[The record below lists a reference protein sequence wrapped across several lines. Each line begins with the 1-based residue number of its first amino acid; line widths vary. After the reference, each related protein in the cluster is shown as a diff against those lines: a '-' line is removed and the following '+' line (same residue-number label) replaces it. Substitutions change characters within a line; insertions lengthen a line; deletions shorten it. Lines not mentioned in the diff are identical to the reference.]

1 MTAFEI
7 CRNMRHRLIAGDFN
21 RLIKQIEAA
30 GNSASNKEK
39 LL

>member
-1 MTAFEI
+1 MPQHAPQAD
-7 CRNMRHRLIAGDFN
+7 CRRFN

-30 GNSASNKEK
+30 GNSASNEEK